1 MDGMANIGVNGVKTV
16 ANALL
21 SLDGFGSE
29 RAMRGFAALMTHV
42 CRLYTLGGS
51 SSVSQQEGYDLA
63 ESVLYVLG
71 FFGEEPEVAVS
82 LLESEDVVGA
92 WTERRKLLEARIPE
106 VMSLWRQVVV
116 TMPPFRNI
124 ALRDTLASIE
134 RLPSCYDTFFGAHQV
149 PCSIDYPLSAPVS
162 EELRGLD
169 YVEAWLAQLLEEA
182 RILARFDLD
191 DMVEHLESWC
201 PDYRGLLIN
210 LYEPIRDLGRSHG
223 ISAREP

>member
-1 MDGMANIGVNGVKTV
+1 M
-16 ANALL
+16 
-21 SLDGFGSE
+21 
-29 RAMRGFAALMTHV
+29 
-42 CRLYTLGGS
+42 
-51 SSVSQQEGYDLA
+51 SQQEGYDLA

-71 FFGEEPEVAVS
+71 IFGEEPEVAVS

-134 RLPSCYDTFFGAHQV
+134 RLPGCYDTFFGAHQV

-182 RILARFDLD
+182 RFLVRFDLD

-223 ISAREP
+223 VSAREP